1 MDSEDVFVQELS
13 LISGEL
19 LLTITPRGQHT
30 GAQLI
35 VGVSERT
42 QPRIQERKN
51 IFQSMRFL
59 WWVCVFF

>member
-1 MDSEDVFVQELS
+1 MGSEDVFVQELS

-19 LLTITPRGQHT
+19 LLTVTPRGQHI

-42 QPRIQERKN
+42 QPRNQESKN

-59 WWVCVFF
+59 